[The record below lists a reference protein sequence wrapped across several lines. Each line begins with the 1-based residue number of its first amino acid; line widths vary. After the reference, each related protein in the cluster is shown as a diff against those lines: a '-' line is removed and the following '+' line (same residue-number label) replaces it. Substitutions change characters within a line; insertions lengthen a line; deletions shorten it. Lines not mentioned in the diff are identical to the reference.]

1 MLPDVTKI
9 TVEGYR
15 SIEQTSIDLHRI
27 NILIGANG
35 SGKSNFISLFDLLRA
50 IIQNNLQTHIAECGG
65 ANTQFYLG
73 TKHTK
78 TISVKIE
85 IDENTYEFKLAADTS
100 DACYFAEE
108 IVTFWIKRLYPEEP
122 YKENL
127 GVGHRETRLM
137 ESSKYKT
144 VQTFTRENIKSWF
157 VYHFHDTGDY
167 SPLKRTADIDEIEYL
182 LPDGGNLAAYLYHLQ
197 ETAPEHYQ
205 GILSAIHLI
214 LPGFKEFTYLKEEK
228 SNTIKLRWKTSSS
241 GDYTLPV
248 SAFSDGTLR
257 FIALATL
264 FLQPNPPKLIIIDEP
279 ELGLHPYAINILADL
294 IRIAGKKS
302 QIILST
308 QSAQLISE
316 FTPDDIIIVEN
327 ENGATTLTRP
337 NQKTLENW
345 LTDYTLGDIW
355 QSNIIGGNP

>member
-9 TVEGYR
+9 TVGGYR

-50 IIQNNLQTHIAECGG
+50 ITQNNLQTHIAKCGG

-73 TKHTK
+73 TKHTE

-85 IDENTYEFKLAADTS
+85 IDDNTYEFKLASDTT

-108 IVTFWIKRLYPEEP
+108 IVTFWMQRLYPDP

-127 GVGHRETRLM
+127 GAGHRETRLS
-137 ESSKYKT
+137 EFSGDRT
-144 VQTFTRENIKSWF
+144 VQSFTRENLEFWF

-167 SPLKRTADIDEIEYL
+167 SPLKRTADIDEIAYL

-197 ETAPEHYQ
+197 ENAPEHYR
-205 GILSAIHLI
+205 GILSAIQLI

-228 SNTIKLRWKTSSS
+228 SNTVKLRWKTAAS

-264 FLQPNPPKLIIIDEP
+264 FLQPEPPKLIIIDEP
-279 ELGLHPYAINILADL
+279 ELGLHPHAITLLAEL
-294 IRIAGKKS
+294 IHIAGGKS

-308 QSAQLISE
+308 QSAQLVSE
-316 FTPDDIIIVEN
+316 FSPEDIIIAEN
-327 ENGATTLTRP
+327 TNGATTLSRP
-337 NQKTLENW
+337 NPDSLKEW

>member
-27 NILIGANG
+27 NICIGANG

-50 IIQNNLQTHIAECGG
+50 ITQNNLQTHIANCGG

-73 TKHTK
+73 TKRTE

-85 IDENTYEFKLAADTS
+85 IDENTYEFKLAADTN
-100 DACYFAEE
+100 DACYFTEE
-108 IVTFWIKRLYPEEP
+108 NVTFWIKRLYEEP

-127 GVGHRETRLM
+127 GAGHRETRLM
-137 ESSKYKT
+137 ELSGDRT
-144 VQTFTRENIKSWF
+144 VQSFTRENLESWF
-157 VYHFHDTGDY
+157 VYHFHDTGDH
-167 SPLKRTADIDEIEYL
+167 SPLKRTADIDEIAYL
-182 LPDGGNLAAYLYHLQ
+182 LPDGGNIAAYLYHLQ
-197 ETAPEHYQ
+197 ENAPEHYR
-205 GILSAIHLI
+205 GILSAIQLI

-228 SNTIKLRWKTSSS
+228 SNTVKLRWKTITS
-241 GDYTLPV
+241 GDYTLPI

-264 FLQPNPPKLIIIDEP
+264 FLQPEPPKLIIIDEP
-279 ELGLHPYAINILADL
+279 ELGLHPHAITLLAEL
-294 IRIAGKKS
+294 IHIASSKS

-308 QSAQLISE
+308 QSAQLVSE
-316 FTPDDIIIVEN
+316 FSPEDIIIAEN
-327 ENGATTLTRP
+327 ENGATTLSRP
-337 NQKTLENW
+337 NPESLNEW

-355 QSNIIGGNP
+355 QSNVIGGNP

>member
-9 TVEGYR
+9 TIEGYR
-15 SIEQTSIDLHRI
+15 SINKTSIYLYHI

-50 IIQNNLQTHIAECGG
+50 ITQNNLQTYIARCGG

-73 TKHTK
+73 TKHTPE
-78 TISVKIE
+78 ISVE
-85 IDENTYEFKLAADTS
+85 IAMGDNTYQFKLAADRNDT
-100 DACYFAEE
+100 CYFTDEM
-108 IVTFWIKRLYPEEP
+108 VTFWIESQYSSP
-122 YKENL
+122 YKEFL
-127 GVGHRETRLM
+127 GGGHRETRLS
-137 ESSKYKT
+137 EISEGKS

-205 GILSAIHLI
+205 GILSAIQLI